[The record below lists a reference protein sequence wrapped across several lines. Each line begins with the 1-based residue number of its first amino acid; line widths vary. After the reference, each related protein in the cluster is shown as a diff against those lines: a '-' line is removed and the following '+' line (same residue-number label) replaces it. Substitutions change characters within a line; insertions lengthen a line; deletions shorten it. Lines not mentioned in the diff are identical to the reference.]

1 MARIT
6 IEDCLENIPDHFA
19 LIHLTV
25 RRYQQ
30 LNNNS
35 IPLVTSKNK
44 QTVTALREIA
54 EGMVTCRENIKIS
67 MEEQMQEGS
76 QQRNRSQRL
85 ENLSSGLLN
94 FDD

>member
-6 IEDCLENIPDHFA
+6 IEDCLENISDHFA

-35 IPLVTSKNK
+35 VPLVSSKNK

-54 EGMVTCRENIKIS
+54 EGMVKCREDIQVS

-85 ENLSSGLLN
+85 DHLSSGLLN
-94 FDD
+94 FDE